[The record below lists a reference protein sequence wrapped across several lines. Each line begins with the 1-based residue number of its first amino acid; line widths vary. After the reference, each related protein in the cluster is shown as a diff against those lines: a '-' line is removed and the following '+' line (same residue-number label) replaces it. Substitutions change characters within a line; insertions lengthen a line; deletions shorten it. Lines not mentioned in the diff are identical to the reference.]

1 MPYIVICEPWNS
13 LEQDLMHDSCKQT
26 PQDSWSC
33 GSAAEYAKIQGWKSS
48 DTLPK
53 RIIIEFIQL
62 RCVSAI
68 IDVAVLPV
76 RILLIFVMSWFF
88 VDVLQGMAFNCVE
101 RVKFYATQLPQDLT
115 GMAQALQ
122 LNAMNPAAPKV
133 HSFFFTRKS
142 VGVSQSWATA
152 GTPYAIHILI
162 QISSIV
168 HAYSYSFLQN
178 ELMFIGG
185 MKSGKIWDKKSA
197 HSSIFHA
204 DSMLSFLSESLLP
217 PQEAPRIGPLRP
229 PQGWPSRGVLE
240 ARFSFETR
248 ADHRWFSQESYDN
261 HGFL

>member
-1 MPYIVICEPWNS
+1 MSYIVICEPWNS

-33 GSAAEYAKIQGWKSS
+33 GSAAEHAKIQGWKSS

-101 RVKFYATQLPQDLT
+101 RVKFYATQLPQEWRKHCSI
-115 GMAQALQ
+115 
-122 LNAMNPAAPKV
+122 AMNPAAPKV
-133 HSFFFTRKS
+133 HSFFFHSEICRCFSKL
-142 VGVSQSWATA
+142 GYCRY
-152 GTPYAIHILI
+152 PICHPHFI

-168 HAYSYSFLQN
+168 HAYSYRFLQN

-185 MKSGKIWDKKSA
+185 MKSG
-197 HSSIFHA
+197 
-204 DSMLSFLSESLLP
+204 
-217 PQEAPRIGPLRP
+217 
-229 PQGWPSRGVLE
+229 
-240 ARFSFETR
+240 
-248 ADHRWFSQESYDN
+248 
-261 HGFL
+261 